1 MAPETD
7 EISLNAL
14 SLPRTE
20 KVLMGSWYGSAR
32 PWVDFPMLVN
42 LYLSG
47 RLKIDPMISRTYRLE
62 EINDAY
68 EALDRGEVARSVIV
82 FDRS

>member
-1 MAPETD
+1 
-7 EISLNAL
+7 
-14 SLPRTE
+14 
-20 KVLMGSWYGSAR
+20 
-32 PWVDFPMLVN
+32 MLVN

-68 EALDRGEVARSVIV
+68 EALERGEVARSVIV

>member
-1 MAPETD
+1 
-7 EISLNAL
+7 
-14 SLPRTE
+14 
-20 KVLMGSWYGSAR
+20 
-32 PWVDFPMLVN
+32 MLVN

-82 FDRS
+82 FDRP

>member
-1 MAPETD
+1 
-7 EISLNAL
+7 
-14 SLPRTE
+14 
-20 KVLMGSWYGSAR
+20 
-32 PWVDFPMLVN
+32 
-42 LYLSG
+42 
-47 RLKIDPMISRTYRLE
+47 MISRTYRLE

>member
-1 MAPETD
+1 
-7 EISLNAL
+7 
-14 SLPRTE
+14 
-20 KVLMGSWYGSAR
+20 
-32 PWVDFPMLVN
+32 MLVD

-47 RLKIDPMISRTYRLE
+47 RLKIDPMISRTYSLE

>member
-1 MAPETD
+1 
-7 EISLNAL
+7 
-14 SLPRTE
+14 
-20 KVLMGSWYGSAR
+20 
-32 PWVDFPMLVN
+32 MLVN

-68 EALDRGEVARSVIV
+68 EALDRGEVARSVIT